1 MDDQRNHGLCQLDA
15 SFHICW
21 KYCCLSLFL
30 RQPWCP
36 IFSTVAVTP
45 LWPHSSG
52 TMATKTRSGQQGKQ
66 GSTSQLTPDEE
77 DALFKLRLQEA
88 LNDEQVAKRLARIIR
103 SVNQDLLDG
112 ITSLRAEVQSLK
124 AQLNDRDAQI
134 ASLKVEVRKLREDH
148 DALEQYGRRNNLRI
162 SGLPEPQLEPDQA
175 EDTTGTIVQLAND
188 VLKLDPPLQATD
200 IEVSHRLKRPKNARQ
215 GEPRPVIVRFRSK
228 QERFRVISNYKHM
241 KDHNE
246 NQDNPFNIYILMR
259 TVHSCVQN
267 CFHWLDFSRKRNISV
282 RSGHTMVAYEWK
294 IYKVLCKSLPSL
306 MIFTD
311 YFLVSICLQLSK
323 SFIL

>member
-1 MDDQRNHGLCQLDA
+1 
-15 SFHICW
+15 
-21 KYCCLSLFL
+21 
-30 RQPWCP
+30 
-36 IFSTVAVTP
+36 
-45 LWPHSSG
+45 
-52 TMATKTRSGQQGKQ
+52 MATKTRSGQQGKQ

-88 LNDEQVAKRLARIIR
+88 LDDEQVAKRLARIIR

-112 ITSLRAEVQSLK
+112 ITSLRVEVQSLK

-228 QERFRVISNYKHM
+228 QERFRVISNRKHL
-241 KDHNE
+241 KAHNE
-246 NQDNPFNIYILMR
+246 NQDNPFNIYINEDLTYMHAKLFSVVR
-259 TVHSCVQN
+259 LLQKKKNFGQVWTYNGGIRVKDLQGTVQVIANTDDIHR
-267 CFHWLDFSRKRNISV
+267 L
-282 RSGHTMVAYEWK
+282 
-294 IYKVLCKSLPSL
+294 LPG
-306 MIFTD
+306 ID
-311 YFLVSICLQLSK
+311 LSTIK
-323 SFIL
+323 